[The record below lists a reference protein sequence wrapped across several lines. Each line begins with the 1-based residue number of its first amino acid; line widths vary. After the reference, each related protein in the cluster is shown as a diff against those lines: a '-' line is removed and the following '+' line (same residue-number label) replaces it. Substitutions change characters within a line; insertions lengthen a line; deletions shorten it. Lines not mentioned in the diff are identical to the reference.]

1 MGELCPVSALSNG
14 DTDASAPTP
23 IRVVVADDHPLVR
36 HGLGLL
42 LEAEDGL
49 EVIAEADDL
58 ASTVRGVDRLKPPVL
73 ALDPHMA
80 GASTSEIMQTLHDR
94 SPGTRVVVLTMEES
108 PAFAEHMLACGAL
121 GFVVKERAD
130 SELPQAIRAAA
141 RGEEYVSPRI
151 AARVDAL
158 RHSSRRPRETR

>member
-1 MGELCPVSALSNG
+1 MDTSAS
-14 DTDASAPTP
+14 PP
-23 IRVVVADDHPLVR
+23 IRVVLADDHPFVR

-42 LEAEDGL
+42 LESEDGL

-58 ASTVRGVDRLKPPVL
+58 ASTVRRVDRHRPPVL

-80 GASTSEIMQTLHDR
+80 GASTSEIMATLLDR
-94 SPGTRVVVLTMEES
+94 SPETRVVVLTMEES

-141 RGEEYVSPRI
+141 RGEEYVSPRVS
-151 AARVDAL
+151 ARVDAL
-158 RHSSRRPRETR
+158 RRSARQRLKAD

>member
-1 MGELCPVSALSNG
+1 MAELAAVSVLSN
-14 DTDASAPTP
+14 DDLDASAP
-23 IRVVVADDHPLVR
+23 IRVVLADDHPFVR
-36 HGLGLL
+36 SGLGLL
-42 LEAEDGL
+42 LAHEDGL

-58 ASTVRGVDRLKPPVL
+58 ASTVRRVDRHKPPVL

-80 GASTSEIMQTLHDR
+80 GASSSEIMATLHDR

-141 RGEEYVSPRI
+141 RGEEYVSPRV

-158 RHSSRRPRETR
+158 RRSARRRREAG

>member
-1 MGELCPVSALSNG
+1 MGELRSASALSSSG
-14 DTDASAPTP
+14 GDASASPP
-23 IRVVVADDHPLVR
+23 IHVVLADDHPFVR

-42 LEAEDGL
+42 LEHEDGL
-49 EVIAEADDL
+49 EMVAEADDL
-58 ASTVRGVDRLKPPVL
+58 ASTVRRVVRHKPPVL

-80 GASTSEIMQTLHDR
+80 GASSSEIMATLRDR
-94 SPGTRVVVLTMEES
+94 SPDTRVVILTMEAS
-108 PAFAEHMLACGAL
+108 PAFAAHMLACGAL

-141 RGEEYVSPRI
+141 RGEEYVSPRV

-158 RHSSRRPRETR
+158 RRPPGGGGT